1 MKRDMAQVWLVASR
15 ELRDQLRDWRIL
27 FPLIVLTVFFPY
39 LMNITAQAAV
49 NFVNRYNASLI
60 AERMIPFLLMVVGFF
75 PVTVALV
82 VALETFVGE
91 KERGTIEP
99 LLSSPLSDWQ
109 LYLGKLFASTIIPLA
124 AAYIGITVYLFGLSR
139 GGVKIPDV
147 NILIQ
152 TIVLTAVQAVL
163 MVSGAMLIS
172 AQSTSV
178 RAANLLASFVIIPVA
193 LLVQG
198 ESVLMFWGNDR
209 TLWLAVIGVC
219 VLSGLLIRLGLAHF
233 KRESLIGREIDMLNF
248 RWMGQ
253 TFKSRFIGKANSII
267 DWYKDEIPATL
278 KKLRFSILVTL
289 VLGIAGVLF
298 AYYWTKA
305 QAPLYINNIAPGDVK
320 KIVGQLEQA
329 LQLNVP
335 NLSFGYIFLH
345 NLQAILVAMLIGF
358 ASFGIGGMV
367 VFLINAGVIGGV
379 LGIANVIGFSPLGVF
394 AVGIL
399 PHGIF
404 ELSAVILTSAAVL
417 HMGVTLVTPDS
428 NLTIGQVFIETF
440 ADWLKI
446 LVGLALPLLVLA
458 ALIETYITPLIIA
471 YFI

>member
-1 MKRDMAQVWLVASR
+1 MKRDITQVWLVASR

-39 LMNITAQAAV
+39 LMNITARVAV
-49 NFVNRYNASLI
+49 NFVNRYNAGLI
-60 AERMIPFLLMVVGFF
+60 GERMIPFLLLVVGFF

-82 VALETFVGE
+82 VALEAFVGE

-109 LYLGKLFASTIIPLA
+109 LYLGKLFASTIIPLV
-124 AAYIGITVYLFGLSR
+124 AAYLGISVYLFSLSR
-139 GGVKIPDV
+139 GGIKIPDV
-147 NILIQ
+147 NILSQ

-198 ESVLMFWGNDR
+198 ESVLMFWGNEQ
-209 TLWLAVIGVC
+209 TLWLAVIGVS
-219 VLSGLLIRLGLAHF
+219 VLAGLLIRLGLAHF

-253 TFKSRFIGKANSII
+253 TFKNRFTGKAHSIF
-267 DWYKDEIPATL
+267 DWYKREIPATL
-278 KKLRFSILVTL
+278 RQIRFSILTTIII
-289 VLGIAGVLF
+289 GIAGTLI
-298 AYYWTKA
+298 AYYWTKI
-305 QAPLYINNIAPGDVK
+305 QAPMYIQDIAPGDVK
-320 KIVGQLEQA
+320 KVIGDLEQA
-329 LQLNVP
+329 LRVNVP

-345 NLQAILVAMLIGF
+345 NLQAVLVTMLVGF
-358 ASFGIGGMV
+358 ASFSIGGMV
-367 VFLINAGVIGGV
+367 IFLINAGVIGGV
-379 LGIANVIGFSPLGVF
+379 LGIANIIGFSPLAVF

-404 ELSAVILTSAAVL
+404 ELSAIILTTAAVL
-417 HMGVTLVTPDS
+417 HMGVTLVTPDP
-428 NLTIGQVFIETF
+428 NRTIGQVFIETF

-446 LVGLALPLLVLA
+446 LIGLAIPLLVIA
-458 ALIETYITPLIIA
+458 ALIETYITPKIIA

>member
-1 MKRDMAQVWLVASR
+1 
-15 ELRDQLRDWRIL
+15 
-27 FPLIVLTVFFPY
+27 
-39 LMNITAQAAV
+39 
-49 NFVNRYNASLI
+49 
-60 AERMIPFLLMVVGFF
+60 
-75 PVTVALV
+75 
-82 VALETFVGE
+82 
-91 KERGTIEP
+91 
-99 LLSSPLSDWQ
+99 
-109 LYLGKLFASTIIPLA
+109 
-124 AAYIGITVYLFGLSR
+124 
-139 GGVKIPDV
+139 
-147 NILIQ
+147 
-152 TIVLTAVQAVL
+152 
-163 MVSGAMLIS
+163 
-172 AQSTSV
+172 
-178 RAANLLASFVIIPVA
+178 
-193 LLVQG
+193 
-198 ESVLMFWGNDR
+198 
-209 TLWLAVIGVC
+209 
-219 VLSGLLIRLGLAHF
+219 
-233 KRESLIGREIDMLNF
+233 
-248 RWMGQ
+248 
-253 TFKSRFIGKANSII
+253 
-267 DWYKDEIPATL
+267 
-278 KKLRFSILVTL
+278 LRFSILVTL

-446 LVGLALPLLVLA
+446 LVGLALPLLVIA